1 MRLPRAIGS
10 ALLLALLVA
19 GPAWAQ
25 EEPLDIF
32 GYFQAQFLY
41 ENVDEERL
49 QGASPTF
56 LSENVID
63 RDEDVTSFN
72 LQQLNLFFRKALGSK
87 STAFVDL
94 EFINTFST
102 GDGTGSAALN
112 EAWVSYRMKRG
123 LVFKLGL
130 HVPPFNRLNEIK
142 NRTPLLPY
150 VVRPLVYET
159 SFEEFLALEDY
170 LPNQAFAQVSGTL
183 PYRDMRFSYA
193 CYLGNTG
200 NVNTNPFRGQTGVDT
215 TTAVLVGGRVGAR
228 VGPMELGLSASRDV
242 TNRFESLGDTLR
254 LAPGAL
260 RDVPRLRFGSDLQ
273 VLWGPW
279 SLDAEILRV
288 SFDDDQETI
297 SLRRTFYYATLG
309 YEPHPAWLGYVS
321 FWSSDE
327 LGRLRNEVSNASLRQ
342 GSDVDVLTAGLSFA
356 PTDRVRLKGQY
367 AVVWLSDDER
377 SFGLTDNSENLVKV
391 FDQRSHVLTLAVS
404 VMF

>member
-183 PYRDMRFSYA
+183 PYRDMRLSYA
-193 CYLGNTG
+193 GYLGNTG
-200 NVNTNPFRGQTGVDT
+200 NVNTNPFRGQ
-215 TTAVLVGGRVGAR
+215 
-228 VGPMELGLSASRDV
+228 
-242 TNRFESLGDTLR
+242 
-254 LAPGAL
+254 
-260 RDVPRLRFGSDLQ
+260 
-273 VLWGPW
+273 
-279 SLDAEILRV
+279 
-288 SFDDDQETI
+288 
-297 SLRRTFYYATLG
+297 
-309 YEPHPAWLGYVS
+309 
-321 FWSSDE
+321 
-327 LGRLRNEVSNASLRQ
+327 
-342 GSDVDVLTAGLSFA
+342 
-356 PTDRVRLKGQY
+356 
-367 AVVWLSDDER
+367 
-377 SFGLTDNSENLVKV
+377 
-391 FDQRSHVLTLAVS
+391 
-404 VMF
+404 